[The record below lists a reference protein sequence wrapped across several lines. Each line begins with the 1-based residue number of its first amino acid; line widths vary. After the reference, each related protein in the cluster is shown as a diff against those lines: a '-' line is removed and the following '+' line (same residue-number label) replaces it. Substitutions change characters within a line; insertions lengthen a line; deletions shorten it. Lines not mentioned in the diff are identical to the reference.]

1 MLRHTL
7 AAGKFQFFIIV
18 KWEQQTSY
26 FFSWDSLTIY
36 DGASNT
42 SSMMGKYCGDSIPP
56 NHASLN
62 NEVLIHFHSDVINM
76 EAEAG
81 FKMEYNPTGKQI
93 TTFQNNTEYH
103 IICLLASLSHW
114 LFHLVVISHTSLVPG
129 CDNVAYFGNDFCKKK
144 LE

>member
-1 MLRHTL
+1 MRTTNKL
-7 AAGKFQFFIIV
+7 
-18 KWEQQTSY
+18 

-81 FKMEYNPTGKQI
+81 FKMEYNPIGKTHQFKKTLNI
-93 TTFQNNTEYH
+93 KR
-103 IICLLASLSHW
+103 II
-114 LFHLVVISHTSLVPG
+114 I
-129 CDNVAYFGNDFCKKK
+129 
-144 LE
+144 E